1 MSKIATKGCS
11 VGNLLRLA
19 YRLYAHNLERS
30 LPKNN
35 LPRHI
40 GVILDGNRRWAK
52 QMGAASAQGHK
63 VGADKTLEL
72 LEWSRE
78 VGVEIV
84 TLWMLSTDNLS
95 RTEAELTPLFQIIC
109 HAVQQIADTKR
120 WQLRLLGN
128 LNLLPPWVKE
138 KLEKA
143 VASSASSK
151 LSVNIAVGYGGR
163 EEITEAV
170 RRLLVER
177 SERGETIGQII
188 NTLQVEDIT
197 AHMYTAGQPDPD
209 LVIRTSG
216 EQRLSGFLMWQSAH
230 SEYYFC
236 EAYWPDFRKI
246 DFYRALRDYAQRE
259 RRLGR

>member
-1 MSKIATKGCS
+1 MTNLLKIAYS
-11 VGNLLRLA
+11 
-19 YRLYAHNLERS
+19 LYARKLERT
-30 LPKNN
+30 LPTDN

-52 QMGAASAQGHK
+52 QMGTPSAQGHK

-72 LEWSRE
+72 LDWSAE
-78 VGVEIV
+78 VGIEIV
-84 TLWMLSTDNLS
+84 TLWMLSTDNLRRS
-95 RTEAELTPLFQIIC
+95 GEELDSLFEIIC
-109 HAVQQIADTKR
+109 HAVQQIAATKR
-120 WQLRLLGN
+120 WHLRLLGD
-128 LNLLPPWVKE
+128 LDLLPANVKQRLE
-138 KLEKA
+138 HAAANSAKTKLT
-143 VASSASSK
+143 
-151 LSVNIAVGYGGR
+151 VNIAVGYGGR

-170 RRLLVER
+170 RRLLR
-177 SERGETIGQII
+177 KGEADGLTPSQISK
-188 NTLQVEDIT
+188 NLSVQDI
-197 AHMYTAGQPDPD
+197 AQHMYTAGQPDPD